1 MVDSLTQAERSE
13 RMSRVRGRDTG
24 PEMVVRRLVHG
35 MGYRYRLH
43 RRDLP
48 GMPDIVFPRRKKA
61 IFVHGCFWHR
71 HPDPGCKLAR
81 LPKSR
86 LEFWAPKLEGNR
98 RRDER
103 NQAALRELGWGVLV
117 VWECHIGYTEHI
129 RNLARAFIEGESC
142 VQSSYSPEPGA

>member
-1 MVDSLTQAERSE
+1 MTDTLTRTERSE
-13 RMSRVRGRDTG
+13 RMSRVRGKDTR

-48 GMPDIVFPRRKKA
+48 GRPDLSFGKRGKA

-71 HPDPGCKLAR
+71 HADPGCKLAR

-86 LEFWAPKLEGNR
+86 LEFWLPKLERNKE
-98 RRDER
+98 RDESNIR
-103 NQAALRELGWGVLV
+103 LLEEKGWKVLV
-117 VWECHIGYTEHI
+117 IWECEIA
-129 RNLARAFIEGESC
+129 NSSFLAGRIQAFLN
-142 VQSSYSPEPGA
+142 Q